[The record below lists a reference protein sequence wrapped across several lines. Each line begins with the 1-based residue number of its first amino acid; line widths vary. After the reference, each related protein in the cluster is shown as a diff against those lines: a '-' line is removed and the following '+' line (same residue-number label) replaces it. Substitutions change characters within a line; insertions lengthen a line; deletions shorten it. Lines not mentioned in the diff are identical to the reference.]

1 MPDTTSLPKP
11 LPAGLRWYVRL
22 SKWMLGLALS
32 FWVLLLLAS
41 LALHFL
47 IVPRIIDW
55 RTEIEAAASKAWGVK
70 VSIGQLTTVSDG
82 LVPSVEVS
90 DFVLRNAQDQ
100 EVLRLPKLR
109 ASLSPASLL
118 SLKLERIELDA
129 QSWKF
134 GTTRMGLGR
143 WPVWPLAPQ
152 TPRHSPIGCCANPSF
167 KSTKVGCAGLT
178 ISISNQRW
186 PSAMSAC

>member
-100 EVLRLPKLR
+100 EVL
-109 ASLSPASLL
+109 
-118 SLKLERIELDA
+118 
-129 QSWKF
+129 
-134 GTTRMGLGR
+134 
-143 WPVWPLAPQ
+143 
-152 TPRHSPIGCCANPSF
+152 
-167 KSTKVGCAGLT
+167 
-178 ISISNQRW
+178 
-186 PSAMSAC
+186 